1 MITTQTDS
9 DVRKTPTLCQHYH
22 LEGYSN
28 TNLKGATVRPQA
40 IILPY
45 SKITKTIKMSFHFH
59 FDINKKKPLQRFLT
73 RTVKETFSSVV

>member
-28 TNLKGATVRPQA
+28 TNVRGATVRPQA

-59 FDINKKKPLQRFLT
+59 FDINKKKTSAKILNQDG
-73 RTVKETFSSVV
+73 